1 MNKKDI
7 MELENIIRKSCEES
21 NLNFDNITEKDFEY
35 IIKKGKIYTQI
46 LNIYNNVEKIISID
60 ELEVFKNKKLRK
72 AVENILKNYGFS
84 IFDINEIEEDETDIF
99 DIEEDPN
106 SRSDLSIYLNQIKN
120 YSLLTP
126 EEEVRLFEEY
136 NKTKSLEIR
145 NKILNANL
153 RLSCNIAKRYLYM
166 GVEILD
172 LIQYGNEGLI
182 KAIERFDV
190 TKGFKFSTYA
200 TWWVKQAITR
210 GIADYSRIV
219 RVPVYL
225 NLEYSKLKNTENKLQ
240 LILSRKPTDQE
251 LAEELNIKIED
262 VINLKKIFDNIVSL
276 DSKIV
281 GVDGEQETTIGEFVD
296 SGIDTEEEVLKDFIT
311 KDIYNTFYECG
322 LTQREITIL
331 EKRFG
336 LMNNPQKTLEELGQ
350 EFNLTRERVRQIEA
364 KALRKLRSFRAQ
376 HLKDYLR

>member
-84 IFDINEIEEDETDIF
+84 IFDIDEIEEDETDIF

-106 SRSDLSIYLNQIKN
+106 LRSDLSIYLNQIKN

-210 GIADYSRIV
+210 GIADYSRVV

-225 NLEYSKLKNTENKLQ
+225 NLDYSKLKNTENKLQ